1 MGRNFKH
8 FFFMLRQEVL
18 YIKMMNQ
25 HYFISCRATLF
36 YNDIPIFII
45 QVSMAHVAEYEW
57 KLLVFGCFLV
67 VETFNMINYRF

>member
-1 MGRNFKH
+1 
-8 FFFMLRQEVL
+8 MLRQEVL

-45 QVSMAHVAEYEW
+45 QVSMAHVAEYE
-57 KLLVFGCFLV
+57 
-67 VETFNMINYRF
+67 